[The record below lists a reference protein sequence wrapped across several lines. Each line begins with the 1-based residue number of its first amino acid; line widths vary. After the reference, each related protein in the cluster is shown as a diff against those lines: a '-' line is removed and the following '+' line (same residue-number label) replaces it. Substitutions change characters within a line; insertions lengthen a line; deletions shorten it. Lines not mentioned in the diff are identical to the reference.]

1 MPRPTGSIAS
11 AQLALACQNTG
22 VKLDV
27 GDRVDVDLPTAQA
40 AGVRCAIVSFPVG
53 SAYPGGDK
61 APSVDRRHPS
71 HASFYEAS
79 RCQAPRVLSPSDK
92 LPPERAPHEPRT
104 CGGGAAIYVYV
115 PCTRTTY
122 RVVPLEASRAAGHQ
136 SVHARPA
143 RGESLTL
150 SAWPPRA
157 RSHAPHTARGDG
169 QFPGERHNADAL
181 TPAPGRAK
189 ARQEPL
195 CQRTRRLPA
204 HPTPRQLQA
213 DPPQLRA
220 AGFTDLLIPHAL
232 VTAIAR

>member
-122 RVVPLEASRAAGHQ
+122 RVSHWKHRERLATSVCTRDPRAANPLRFQHGPLGHDPMLHIP
-136 SVHARPA
+136 S
-143 RGESLTL
+143 
-150 SAWPPRA
+150 
-157 RSHAPHTARGDG
+157 D
-169 QFPGERHNADAL
+169 PGERHNADAL

-204 HPTPRQLQA
+204 HPTTTPVAGRSAATPRGRLY
-213 DPPQLRA
+213 
-220 AGFTDLLIPHAL
+220 
-232 VTAIAR
+232 